1 MGLNRVHSSSVKIYV
16 SVFVTLFVVCA
27 IGGACSKSAPTG
39 TSQPATN
46 ATSAAATTPDTAA
59 NNTSTVTT
67 VNMEELDAEVERLER
82 QAQRNPSDD
91 EVRDALSQAFVRR
104 ANARRA
110 AQQLREALRDYQNAL
125 RANPDNE
132 EAQRNVAEI
141 SPQVEGGA
149 TGENGEP
156 APLPITP
163 NVTTGGDE
171 TAPAKE
177 PSPAKKRE
185 KQ

>member
-16 SVFVTLFVVCA
+16 SVFVALFVVCV

-46 ATSAAATTPDTAA
+46 ASAAATTPDAAA
-59 NNTSTVTT
+59 NNSSTDTT
-67 VNMEELDAEVERLER
+67 VNVAQLDAEVERLER
-82 QAQRNPSDD
+82 QAQRNPSDE